1 MLYVTTRTKDD
12 VFTSNR
18 ALSESRGPDGGFFV
32 PMRLQAMDAN
42 TLEELSKKTFSSNV
56 AEIVNYLFNTKL
68 DGWGI
73 EFAIGRYPVKIVRV
87 GSRTLVAETWHNP
100 MWKFERLARGVE
112 KAIRQSDQISRI
124 PTDWLMIGARIAVL
138 FGVFGDLL
146 RDGCPEKDGVVD
158 IAVPCGN
165 FSAPM
170 AAWYA
175 RKMGL
180 PIGNIIVCCNENS
193 GAWNLLHKGEI
204 RTDAAEAATETP
216 LCDYAVPPDLE
227 RLISA
232 SLGSEAALRF
242 SQICRKGGSF
252 YLEPEEQELLRRGI
266 YASVVSQ
273 KRMENTLCNRFSTH
287 GYICDPY
294 TALCFSGVSDYRA
307 ATGEGRQVL
316 ILSEY
321 APVHFLEQIARY
333 MGISEKELKEKLDQQ

>member
-12 VFTSNR
+12 VFTANR
-18 ALSESRGPDGGFFV
+18 ALSESRGPNGGFFV
-32 PMRLQAMDAN
+32 PMRLQSVEPEI
-42 TLEELSKKTFSSNV
+42 LRRLPEKSFSSNV
-56 AEIVNYLFNTKL
+56 AEIVNLLFNTQL

-73 EFAIGRYPVKIVRV
+73 EFAIGRYPVRIVRV
-87 GSRTLVAETWHNP
+87 GSRNLVAETWHNP

-112 KAIRQSDQISRI
+112 KAVRQSDQISRI

-138 FGVFGDLL
+138 FGLFGQMI
-146 RDGCPEKDGVVD
+146 RDSFLEAGGVVD

-175 RKMGL
+175 RQMGL

-193 GAWNLLHKGEI
+193 GAWNLLHKGEV
-204 RTDAAEAATETP
+204 RTDAAEIATETP

-227 RLISA
+227 RLIFSC
-232 SLGSEAALRF
+232 LGREAALKF
-242 SQICRKGGSF
+242 SQVCTKGGSY
-252 YLEPEEQELLRRGI
+252 YLEPLEQEQLRRGI

-273 KRMENTLCNRFSTH
+273 KRMENTLCNRFATH

-316 ILSEY
+316 IVSEY
-321 APVHFLEQIARY
+321 APTHFTEQINRY
-333 MGISEKELKEKLDQQ
+333 MGFSEIERKEKLDQQ